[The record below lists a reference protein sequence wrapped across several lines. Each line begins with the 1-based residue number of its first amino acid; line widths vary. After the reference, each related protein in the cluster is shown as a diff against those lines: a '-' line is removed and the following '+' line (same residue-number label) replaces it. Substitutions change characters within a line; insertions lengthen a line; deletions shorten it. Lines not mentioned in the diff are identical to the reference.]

1 MLPKTC
7 EYLLMCNGHLELSP
21 LSISASLNNSGFS
34 VVKQFRYQL
43 NQAIITYKDTHKNSF
58 SQVSNLTLCA
68 VCSNYAVWPRLP
80 APSAT
85 QQTSHQ
91 LSSPVRSS
99 GNNWV
104 AQFAQFPVTMLTVAL
119 SCILL
124 GAVIVYLRLRAKYRP
139 MMMLSERIPGP
150 KLLPVVGNAL
160 YFGLK
165 TEG

>member
-1 MLPKTC
+1 
-7 EYLLMCNGHLELSP
+7 
-21 LSISASLNNSGFS
+21 
-34 VVKQFRYQL
+34 
-43 NQAIITYKDTHKNSF
+43 
-58 SQVSNLTLCA
+58 
-68 VCSNYAVWPRLP
+68 
-80 APSAT
+80 
-85 QQTSHQ
+85 
-91 LSSPVRSS
+91 
-99 GNNWV
+99 
-104 AQFAQFPVTMLTVAL
+104 MLTVAL